1 MAPARGPRT
10 ERPGRRIINGMLTR
24 LLAVLCVFVL
34 ISCAQKP
41 AKKSHVL
48 TGTVEAV
55 DTKEKTMT
63 VNHQKVEGWMDAMT
77 MAYPVHGD
85 ITAKPGDQIQAK
97 VYDDDYSLYEVQVTG
112 KPK

>member
-1 MAPARGPRT
+1 MVA
-10 ERPGRRIINGMLTR
+10 
-24 LLAVLCVFVL
+24 L

-48 TGTVEAV
+48 TGKVEAV
-55 DTKEKTMT
+55 DMKEKTLT

-97 VYDDDYSLYEVQVTG
+97 VYDDDYSLYEVQVTA
-112 KPK
+112 KAK